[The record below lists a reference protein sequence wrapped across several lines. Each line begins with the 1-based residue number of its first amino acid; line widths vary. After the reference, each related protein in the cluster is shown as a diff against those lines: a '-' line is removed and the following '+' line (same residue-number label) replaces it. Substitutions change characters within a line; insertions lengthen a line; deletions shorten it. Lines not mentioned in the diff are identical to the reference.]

1 MLTIEGI
8 YDDGKIEA
16 LKPIPYKKRTRV
28 VITFL
33 NKISEGF
40 APDSAATAIKS
51 LRGCDKGADL
61 TENLLESRKEDIE
74 LEDAKWR

>member
-8 YDDGKIEA
+8 YDDGKIEF
-16 LKPIPYKKRTRV
+16 LKPISYKKRTRV

-33 NKISEGF
+33 NRISEEF
-40 APDSAATAIKS
+40 APDSAASAIKA
-51 LRGCDKGADL
+51 LRGCDKGTCL
-61 TENLLESRKEDIE
+61 TENLLESRAEDIK